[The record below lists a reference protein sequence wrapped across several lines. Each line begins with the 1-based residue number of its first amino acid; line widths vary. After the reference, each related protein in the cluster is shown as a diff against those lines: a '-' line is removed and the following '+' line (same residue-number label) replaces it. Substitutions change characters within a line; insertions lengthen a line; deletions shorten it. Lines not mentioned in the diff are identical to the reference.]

1 MQQWV
6 MFMKDAG
13 VQSVVSMLSDSEL
26 ATYAQP
32 LPAAMAAAFQPGN
45 YVNIDAKAAGETRG
59 DAACVR
65 HGTALTAAR
74 EGRRMPGTTHASAE
88 QQ

>member
-6 MFMKDAG
+6 TFMKDAG
-13 VQSVVSMLSDSEL
+13 VQSVISMLSDSEL
-26 ATYAQP
+26 ATYAEP

-59 DAACVR
+59 GGVV
-65 HGTALTAAR
+65 LVV
-74 EGRRMPGTTHASAE
+74 
-88 QQ
+88 